1 MLFTDISLD
10 VPDVLDLTSYRA
22 QGRQPGEEDFPADQ
36 EEATTPS
43 VNIDEAIVAQLIDM
57 GFPLEGCKKVKLSYM
72 YII

>member
-22 QGRQPGEEDFPADQ
+22 QGRQPGEEDFPVD
-36 EEATTPS
+36 EEETTTPG